1 MDETTRAFRAAQRA
15 PQNLVI
21 YTGVGLLLCSL
32 PQVPGMQTLLGLT
45 SGTLAWWVGACLLAT
60 AIATVLYRTIGETAT
75 LYRVVAVT
83 EACLLQVGA
92 ASVITSSG
100 RPASPLWLITIAFA
114 SLQAGIT
121 EARLLLGALVVVPP
135 IGAAVVFASR
145 GDLAGAL
152 VCLLVDALA
161 LMVFVATSRAHLRR
175 EEAMAQL
182 VRWRLEEDR
191 RRIARDLHDGTAAD
205 LAAVVWKAESLL
217 QRLPSDPARRAE
229 LEQLAARAS
238 EGIDDLRAIVW
249 SLRQEDRT
257 WAGLVACVRQR
268 CTEATSGRLAVVV
281 EAVDED
287 SPRPVPGSACID
299 VLRFV
304 QEAVRNVIRH
314 AAASRVHVR
323 LAWPSVI
330 EVSVEDD
337 GRGLPEGAE
346 LASSGGLRNFQRRA
360 QACGGTSRV
369 ERLPQGTRV
378 SFTVP
383 THEHG

>member
-21 YTGVGLLLCSL
+21 YTGVGLLLCAL
-32 PQVPGMQTLLGLT
+32 PQVPGMEALLGLT
-45 SGTLAWWVGACLLAT
+45 SSALARWVGACLTAT
-60 AIATVLYRTIGETAT
+60 AIATVLYRTVGETAT
-75 LYRVVAVT
+75 LYRVAAVT

-92 ASVITSSG
+92 ATVITSSG

-135 IGAAVVFASR
+135 IGAAVAFALRS
-145 GDLAGAL
+145 DFAGAL

-182 VRWRLEEDR
+182 VRWKLEEDR

-205 LAAVVWKAESLL
+205 LAAVVWKAEALL
-217 QRLPSDPARRAE
+217 QRLPPDPARRSE

-238 EGIDDLRAIVW
+238 EGIDDLRSIVW

-257 WAGLVACVRQR
+257 WAALVAWVRQR
-268 CTEATSGRLAVVV
+268 CLEASSGRVRVTVEAT
-281 EAVDED
+281 DED
-287 SPRPVPGSACID
+287 SARPVPGSACID

-304 QEAVRNVIRH
+304 QEAVRNALRH
-314 AAASRVHVR
+314 AHATTVKVR
-323 LAWPSVI
+323 LEWRAAI

-346 LASSGGLRNFQRRA
+346 LASTGGLRNFQRRA
-360 QACGGTSRV
+360 QACGGSSRV
-369 ERLPQGTRV
+369 ERLPRGTRV
-378 SFTVP
+378 SFSVP